1 MVQLVELKKAQKRI
15 HLSQNPAL
23 THSRG
28 DAMESPLNPYRAFIL
43 GEIYKAGNELDSVR
57 AALKSALTSKQV
69 NIFTTKS
76 MILID
81 KIQTLN
87 RILWAL
93 EVMIKADIVSKENS
107 QEIINIFNELKEVQE
122 NIDLIYRLKST
133 RLVELVLE
141 LIERKKHISPDEIV
155 GLI

>member
-1 MVQLVELKKAQKRI
+1 
-15 HLSQNPAL
+15 
-23 THSRG
+23 
-28 DAMESPLNPYRAFIL
+28 MESTLNPYRAFIL

>member
-1 MVQLVELKKAQKRI
+1 
-15 HLSQNPAL
+15 
-23 THSRG
+23 
-28 DAMESPLNPYRAFIL
+28 MESPLNPYRAFIL

-107 QEIINIFNELKEVQE
+107 QEIINIFIDLKEVQE

>member
-1 MVQLVELKKAQKRI
+1 
-15 HLSQNPAL
+15 
-23 THSRG
+23 
-28 DAMESPLNPYRAFIL
+28 MESPLNPYRAFIL

-107 QEIINIFNELKEVQE
+107 QEIINIFNELKKVQG

>member
-1 MVQLVELKKAQKRI
+1 
-15 HLSQNPAL
+15 
-23 THSRG
+23 
-28 DAMESPLNPYRAFIL
+28 MESPLNPYRAFIL

-57 AALKSALTSKQV
+57 TALKSALTSKQV

>member
-1 MVQLVELKKAQKRI
+1 
-15 HLSQNPAL
+15 
-23 THSRG
+23 
-28 DAMESPLNPYRAFIL
+28 MESPLNPYRAFIL

-57 AALKSALTSKQV
+57 TALKSALTSKQV
-69 NIFTTKS
+69 NVFTTKS

-93 EVMIKADIVSKENS
+93 EVMIKADIVSKESS

-133 RLVELVLE
+133 KLVELVLE

>member
-1 MVQLVELKKAQKRI
+1 
-15 HLSQNPAL
+15 
-23 THSRG
+23 
-28 DAMESPLNPYRAFIL
+28 MESPLNPYRAFIL

-76 MILID
+76 TILID

>member
-1 MVQLVELKKAQKRI
+1 
-15 HLSQNPAL
+15 
-23 THSRG
+23 
-28 DAMESPLNPYRAFIL
+28 MESPLNPYRAFIL

-57 AALKSALTSKQV
+57 TALKSALTSKQV
-69 NIFTTKS
+69 NVFTTKS

-93 EVMIKADIVSKENS
+93 EVMIKADIVSKESS
-107 QEIINIFNELKEVQE
+107 QEIINIFNELKEVQG

>member
-1 MVQLVELKKAQKRI
+1 
-15 HLSQNPAL
+15 
-23 THSRG
+23 
-28 DAMESPLNPYRAFIL
+28 MESPLNPYRAFIL

-57 AALKSALTSKQV
+57 TALKSALTSKQV
-69 NIFTTKS
+69 NVFTTKS

-93 EVMIKADIVSKENS
+93 EVMIKADIVSKESS

-141 LIERKKHISPDEIV
+141 LIEKKNIYH
-155 GLI
+155 LMK

>member
-1 MVQLVELKKAQKRI
+1 
-15 HLSQNPAL
+15 
-23 THSRG
+23 
-28 DAMESPLNPYRAFIL
+28 MESPLNPYRAFIL

-57 AALKSALTSKQV
+57 TALKSALTSKQV
-69 NIFTTKS
+69 NVFTTKS

-93 EVMIKADIVSKENS
+93 EVMIKADIVSKESS

-141 LIERKKHISPDEIV
+141 LIERKKHISPYEIV

>member
-1 MVQLVELKKAQKRI
+1 
-15 HLSQNPAL
+15 
-23 THSRG
+23 
-28 DAMESPLNPYRAFIL
+28 MESPLNPYRAFIL
-43 GEIYKAGNELDSVR
+43 GEIYKAGNEFDSVR
-57 AALKSALTSKQV
+57 TALKSALTSKQV

-93 EVMIKADIVSKENS
+93 EVMIKADIISKENS

>member
-1 MVQLVELKKAQKRI
+1 
-15 HLSQNPAL
+15 
-23 THSRG
+23 
-28 DAMESPLNPYRAFIL
+28 MESPLNPYRAFIL

-107 QEIINIFNELKEVQE
+107 QEIINIFNELKEAQE

>member
-1 MVQLVELKKAQKRI
+1 
-15 HLSQNPAL
+15 
-23 THSRG
+23 
-28 DAMESPLNPYRAFIL
+28 MESPLNPYRAFIL

-141 LIERKKHISPDEIV
+141 LIERNKHISPDEIV

>member
-1 MVQLVELKKAQKRI
+1 
-15 HLSQNPAL
+15 
-23 THSRG
+23 
-28 DAMESPLNPYRAFIL
+28 MESPLNPYRAFIL

-57 AALKSALTSKQV
+57 TALKSALTSKQV
-69 NIFTTKS
+69 NVFTTKS

-93 EVMIKADIVSKENS
+93 EVMIKADIVSKES
-107 QEIINIFNELKEVQE
+107 CQEIINIFNELKEVQE
-122 NIDLIYRLKST
+122 NIDLIYRLKAT

>member
-1 MVQLVELKKAQKRI
+1 
-15 HLSQNPAL
+15 
-23 THSRG
+23 
-28 DAMESPLNPYRAFIL
+28 MESPLNPYRAFIL

-57 AALKSALTSKQV
+57 TALKSALTSKQV
-69 NIFTTKS
+69 NVFTTKS

-141 LIERKKHISPDEIV
+141 LIERKNIYHLMK
-155 GLI
+155 

>member
-1 MVQLVELKKAQKRI
+1 
-15 HLSQNPAL
+15 
-23 THSRG
+23 
-28 DAMESPLNPYRAFIL
+28 MESPLNPYRAFIL

-122 NIDLIYRLKST
+122 NIDFIYRLKST

>member
-1 MVQLVELKKAQKRI
+1 
-15 HLSQNPAL
+15 
-23 THSRG
+23 
-28 DAMESPLNPYRAFIL
+28 MESPLNPYRAFIL

>member
-1 MVQLVELKKAQKRI
+1 
-15 HLSQNPAL
+15 
-23 THSRG
+23 
-28 DAMESPLNPYRAFIL
+28 MESPLNPYRAFIL

-69 NIFTTKS
+69 NVFTTKS

-93 EVMIKADIVSKENS
+93 EVMIKADIVSKES
-107 QEIINIFNELKEVQE
+107 IQEIINIFNELKEVQE

>member
-1 MVQLVELKKAQKRI
+1 
-15 HLSQNPAL
+15 
-23 THSRG
+23 
-28 DAMESPLNPYRAFIL
+28 MESPLNPYRAFIL

-57 AALKSALTSKQV
+57 TALKSALTSKQV

-81 KIQTLN
+81 KIKTLN

>member
-1 MVQLVELKKAQKRI
+1 
-15 HLSQNPAL
+15 
-23 THSRG
+23 
-28 DAMESPLNPYRAFIL
+28 MESPLNPYRAFIL

-57 AALKSALTSKQV
+57 TALKSALTSKQV
-69 NIFTTKS
+69 NVFTTKS

-93 EVMIKADIVSKENS
+93 EVMIKADIVSKESS

-122 NIDLIYRLKST
+122 NIDLIYRLKAT
-133 RLVELVLE
+133 RLVKLVLE

>member
-1 MVQLVELKKAQKRI
+1 
-15 HLSQNPAL
+15 
-23 THSRG
+23 
-28 DAMESPLNPYRAFIL
+28 MESPLNPYRAFIL

-57 AALKSALTSKQV
+57 TALKSALTSKHV
-69 NIFTTKS
+69 NVFTTKS

-93 EVMIKADIVSKENS
+93 EVMIKADIVSKESS